1 MGSITFR
8 FGFRPERRGAAAR
21 RSIETAEKGPDRDE
35 GARGVPAAGGPAG
48 NDRREDT
55 RPEARKVRALW
66 LLLHA
71 LGQIEDPSEADLAA
85 YVKRIACTDDMTWAR
100 SIAMRRLIEIMKK
113 RAMRALPGVVDGLRC
128 TIDKAADKGHL
139 NEWQLQLRREADKAL
154 RASDGFP
161 GYWAAWMAL
170 TEALGIPVA
179 AEIAEL
185 GVRK

>member
-1 MGSITFR
+1 MGP
-8 FGFRPERRGAAAR
+8 G
-21 RSIETAEKGPDRDE
+21 RDG
-35 GARGVPAAGGPAG
+35 GARVVPVAGGPAG
-48 NDRREDT
+48 DDRRQDT

-71 LGQIEDPSEADLAA
+71 LGQIENSSDADLAA

-100 SIAMRRLIEIMKK
+100 GLAMRRLIEIMKK
-113 RAMRALPGVVDGLRC
+113 RAMRALPGVVDGLRS
-128 TIDKAADKGHL
+128 TLDKAADKGHL
-139 NEWQLQLRREADKAL
+139 SESQLQLRREADKAL

-170 TEALGIPVA
+170 TEALGIEVA

-185 GVRK
+185 GVSK